1 MDLTVFLRAT
11 EVERR
16 FLKINLEK
24 SVQVGTSS
32 RVAEIS
38 DLGNL
43 TQTAK
48 NRLSQDTFLRATQ
61 NEYSEKSKNI
71 LEIFKISEIC
81 KKGLVPE
88 NRLKPPDPEKTFLKF
103 LDFLDFLKF
112 WDFLENVIFC
122 N

>member
-1 MDLTVFLRAT
+1 MTNLLRGFKS
-11 EVERR
+11 ERR
-16 FLKINLEK
+16 FLFSNSEK

-43 TQTAK
+43 TQTVK
-48 NRLSQDTFLRATQ
+48 NRLSEDHFLRTTK
-61 NEYSEKSKNI
+61 NKYSKKFKNI
-71 LEIFKISEIC
+71 LEIFKISKIC
-81 KKGLVPE
+81 KKVLVPE